1 MSGGTYY
8 DIVRCWVRVLSAQWF
23 MNLTLHRH
31 ESTASTFV
39 WATYLLSINED
50 VQTRLRE
57 EIYKTIPDPGG
68 LQEPGC
74 QIGTILE
81 TMPYLNSVCNEV
93 LRLFPTLPLSARVAV
108 RDTTVA
114 SHFVPVGTLVLIS
127 PWAIN
132 RNPELWGE
140 DSEEFVPERWIDD
153 NTGRMML
160 NGSAASK
167 YSLLTFF
174 HGPRSCIGER
184 FARAE
189 LRALVTAFVGSF
201 KMQMS
206 DPSEVVVVG
215 GSLTAKPVNGMR
227 LKLTPTEWCA

>member
-1 MSGGTYY
+1 MPGRTY
-8 DIVRCWVRVLSAQWF
+8 DDNVRCWVRVLLSRWF
-23 MNLTLHRH
+23 MGLTFHRH
-31 ESTASTFV
+31 ESTASAFT
-39 WATYLLSINED
+39 WATHLLSINEG

-57 EIYKTIPDPGG
+57 EIYETIPDPGG
-68 LQEPGC
+68 LLEPGC
-74 QIGTILE
+74 QIGTVLE

-93 LRLFPTLPLSARVAV
+93 LRLFPTLPLTARVAV
-108 RDTTVA
+108 RDTTVTGY
-114 SHFVPVGTLVLIS
+114 FVPAGTLILIA

-153 NTGRMML
+153 NTGRVTT
-160 NGSAASK
+160 NGGAASK
-167 YSLLTFF
+167 YSFLTFF

-201 KMQMS
+201 KMQMA